1 MIPPHFRVVCLPRCD
16 AKNIFISADLSWTAN
31 TPADNQKGTAAT
43 LLPGRTQEEQS
54 GPKAAC
60 DLLRLLH
67 RECTDILYHSVV
79 QELHRSREKASED
92 HQHSSEVPTGLVYL
106 QLPHRIS
113 RILVLTCLTC
123 CPLPGTSSPSNQ
135 GQTDSETV
143 SSAITTLNLNMQT
156 LNRHYHLLFL
166 QEFLSPCN
174 ITSNSKTCS
183 MNVSQRLINIYSA
196 NDCSPLHCT
205 G

>member
-1 MIPPHFRVVCLPRCD
+1 MKPGPTSPPLTEHWFYHRLCVDTTAIWPLHPRLQWTPVTPSSNLQMIPPHFRVVCLPRWD
-16 AKNIFISADLSWTAN
+16 AENIFIFADLSWTYPQQITKKA
-31 TPADNQKGTAAT
+31 QQR
-43 LLPGRTQEEQS
+43 LPGRTQEEQS

-60 DLLRLLH
+60 DLLRVLH

-92 HQHSSEVPTGLVYL
+92 HEHSSEVPAGLVYL
-106 QLPHRIS
+106 QLPQRIS

-143 SSAITTLNLNMQT
+143 SFQV
-156 LNRHYHLLFL
+156 
-166 QEFLSPCN
+166 P
-174 ITSNSKTCS
+174 
-183 MNVSQRLINIYSA
+183 
-196 NDCSPLHCT
+196 
-205 G
+205 